1 MHSLKR
7 AHPSTEIII
16 GNFYYRSCNNLFLIL
31 FLFRCVQSKA
41 LNCKAAIAHITNKNT
56 FKIMNE
62 AHTHPVITTRR
73 KPGEF
78 KALMKARQEKMTSRY
93 TD

>member
-1 MHSLKR
+1 
-7 AHPSTEIII
+7 
-16 GNFYYRSCNNLFLIL
+16 
-31 FLFRCVQSKA
+31 
-41 LNCKAAIAHITNKNT
+41 
-56 FKIMNE
+56 MNE

>member
-1 MHSLKR
+1 
-7 AHPSTEIII
+7 
-16 GNFYYRSCNNLFLIL
+16 
-31 FLFRCVQSKA
+31 
-41 LNCKAAIAHITNKNT
+41 
-56 FKIMNE
+56 MNE
-62 AHTHPVITTRR
+62 AHTHPVITARR